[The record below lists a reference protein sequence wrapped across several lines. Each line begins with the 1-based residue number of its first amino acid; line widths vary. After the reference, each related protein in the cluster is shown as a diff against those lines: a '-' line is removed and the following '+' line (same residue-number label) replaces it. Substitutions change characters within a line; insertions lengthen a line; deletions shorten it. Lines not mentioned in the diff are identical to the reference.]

1 MKSNKTLGEER
12 IPLLMLLHLLYQ
24 HLLSPDFVQPPH
36 EYSSTPIQQDHKGN
50 RKVPSPTSDPRER
63 NRNGVYERGFKRGE
77 AASPAGSLWWETMG
91 SRANDE
97 GLFLDSESIRVRGGF
112 LVS

>member
-12 IPLLMLLHLLYQ
+12 IPLLVLP
-24 HLLSPDFVQPPH
+24 SH
-36 EYSSTPIQQDHKGN
+36 ESSFTPLQQNHKVN
-50 RKVPSPTSDPRER
+50 RKVWSPTSDRREI
-63 NRNGVYERGFKRGE
+63 NRNGMYERGFKRGE

-97 GLFLDSESIRVRGGF
+97 GFTVIFRL
-112 LVS
+112 